1 MNLSTVE
8 KVDNIYLKREDLV
21 TFNNTNGGKARVID
35 YLIQEGI
42 KEGYSAFV
50 SCGSR
55 TSVQCEII
63 SAACEYYEVDC
74 YLFIPS
80 GHDTASTKYM
90 QSHSHTT
97 LMRTDA
103 GYLSVIKKQ
112 SREYADAKEYFYIPF
127 ALEDEIAI
135 DINKDQVQNI
145 PKEVSRIVVPIGS
158 GMNFISIIKGLEYY
172 NKNIPVLGIQTG
184 LDPTKNIEKFLGKTE
199 IQYEIIKS
207 ELPYDKKADN
217 YKIGSLELNRIYE
230 AKCLPYL
237 KNNDLLWII
246 GKDLVKEEI
255 NETRITQIKGG
266 KLNMTDMA
274 EMRFNDLTRD
284 FIEDFIAKLPRE
296 DKLKLKAYIQANP
309 RDTSSKTF
317 MVVKSYIYN
326 TYFKKAPIPEKRKSL
341 FTDTLNDLLN
351 LEEEE

>member
-1 MNLSTVE
+1 MNLSPVE
-8 KVDNIYLKREDLV
+8 KVDGIYLKREDLV

-35 YLIQEGI
+35 YLIKEGI
-42 KEGYSAFV
+42 EEGYSDFV

-63 SAACEYYEVDC
+63 SAACEYYKVNC
-74 YLFIPS
+74 YLFVPS
-80 GHDTASTKYM
+80 GHDTPSTKFM

-97 LMRTDA
+97 LIRTDA

-145 PKEVSRIVVPIGS
+145 PDDVNRIIVPIGS

-172 NKNIPVLGIQTG
+172 NKNIKVIGIQTG
-184 LDPTKNIEKFLGKTE
+184 LDPSKNIEKFLDQTPIK
-199 IQYEIIKS
+199 YEIIKS
-207 ELPYDKKADN
+207 ELPYDKKANN
-217 YKIGSLELNRIYE
+217 YTIGQVELNRVYE

-237 KNNDLLWII
+237 TSNDLLWIV
-246 GKDLVKEEI
+246 GKDI
-255 NETRITQIKGG
+255 NNYNELEVPKIIPKKGDN
-266 KLNMTDMA
+266 KYMDSPS
-274 EMRFNDLTRD
+274 EMKFNDLTRD
-284 FIEDFIAKLPRE
+284 FIEDFISKLPTE
-296 DKLKLKAYIQANP
+296 DKKKLKEYIEANP
-309 RDTSSKTF
+309 RDNSSKLF

-326 TYFKKAPIPEKRKSL
+326 TYFKKQAIPEKRRELFSDSL
-341 FTDTLNDLLN
+341 KMLLS
-351 LEEEE
+351 EDE